1 MCNELKESEVR
12 EFSNLDDRATMPE
25 IGTFERGI
33 LEQNAQIHKDNF
45 MSRPESNRQTARI
58 EQYNERHGLNEN
70 TEDCELEEDDNSCVI
85 SDAEFYNEMMGG
97 NEDMSCYGY

>member
-1 MCNELKESEVR
+1 MPLKESEVR

-25 IGTFERGI
+25 TGTFERGI

-45 MSRPESNRQTARI
+45 MSRPESNKQSARI
-58 EQYNERHGLNEN
+58 EQYNERHGLNESV
-70 TEDCELEEDDNSCVI
+70 EDDCCGDIDSECRM
-85 SDAEFYNEMMGG
+85 SDADFYNEMMGG